1 VSFGATVGGVS
12 DSKSRITPLGIGL
25 LVALAVCVG
34 ALFVPSRIV
43 QAIAFLGIGII
54 LLVIALDRLMS
65 EGGWWAARR
74 QWRDDIESGKRG
86 ELWPEESEPSEVRS
100 PPGNDRLPGW

>member
-1 VSFGATVGGVS
+1 MS

-25 LVALAVCVG
+25 LVTLALCVG
-34 ALFVPSRIV
+34 ALFIPSRIV
-43 QAIAFLGIGII
+43 QTIAFLGIGII

-74 QWRDDIESGKRG
+74 QWRDDIDHGNVE
-86 ELWPEESEPSEVRS
+86 EIWPEESEPSEVR
-100 PPGNDRLPGW
+100 PQQGRDRLPGW

>member
-1 VSFGATVGGVS
+1 MKPTSTAHSSSVSCGAGMTPRGCTVGGVS

-34 ALFVPSRIV
+34 ALFIPVRIV
-43 QAIAFLGIGII
+43 QTIAFLGIGII

-65 EGGWWAARR
+65 EGGWWAERR
-74 QWRDDIESGKRG
+74 RWRD
-86 ELWPEESEPSEVRS
+86 ELEKA
-100 PPGNDRLPGW
+100 GG

>member
-1 VSFGATVGGVS
+1 VS

-25 LVALAVCVG
+25 LVTLALCVG
-34 ALFVPSRIV
+34 ALFIPSRIV
-43 QAIAFLGIGII
+43 QTIAFLGIGII

-74 QWRDDIESGKRG
+74 QWREEIERG
-86 ELWPEESEPSEVRS
+86 NAEELWPEESEASEVRS
-100 PPGNDRLPGW
+100 RQGGDRLPGW

>member
-1 VSFGATVGGVS
+1 VG
-12 DSKSRITPLGIGL
+12 DSKSRISPLGIGL

-34 ALFVPSRIV
+34 ALFIPVRII
-43 QAIAFLGIGII
+43 QTIAFLGIGII

-74 QWRDDIESGKRG
+74 QWRDEVDKAASP
-86 ELWPEESEPSEVRS
+86 ELWPEESEPSEVR
-100 PPGNDRLPGW
+100 PQQGKGRLPGW